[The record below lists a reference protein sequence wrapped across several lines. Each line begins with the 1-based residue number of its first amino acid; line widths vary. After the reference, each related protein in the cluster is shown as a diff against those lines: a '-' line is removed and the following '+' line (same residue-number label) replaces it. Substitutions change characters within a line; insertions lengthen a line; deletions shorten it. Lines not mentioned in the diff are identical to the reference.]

1 MCMID
6 KQRISLV
13 TTLESRLHQLRYH
26 PRGGEW
32 IAATG
37 LAYVGPT
44 PRSFVPA
51 GALDCCAHEVQ
62 SHPR

>member
-6 KQRISLV
+6 KQRIAVV
-13 TTLESRLHQLRYH
+13 TTRESRYSLSSSRRQ
-26 PRGGEW
+26 W
-32 IAATG
+32 IAATALG
-37 LAYVGPT
+37 YVGTT

-62 SHPR
+62 SRAR